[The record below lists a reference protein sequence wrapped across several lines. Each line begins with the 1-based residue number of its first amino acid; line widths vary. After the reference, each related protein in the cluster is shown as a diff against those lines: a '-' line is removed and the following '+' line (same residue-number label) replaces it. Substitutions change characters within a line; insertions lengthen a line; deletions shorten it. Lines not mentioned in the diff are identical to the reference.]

1 MPRFMKYILQ
11 EGMGEAGGAG
21 GSTVSGNY
29 VVGSFPVQGG
39 AMHSGDAASFIAE
52 VTQPG
57 KPAQDTQSSPQDQQ
71 QQSQQAQQQQRR
83 QHQGHGADVRQCVRS
98 RFRHGE
104 VLIPSTDSEQIGL

>member
-1 MPRFMKYILQ
+1 MSLFMKHSLQ

-52 VTQPG
+52 VTQSG
-57 KPAQDTQSSPQDQQ
+57 KPAQDA
-71 QQSQQAQQQQRR
+71 QAQQQPQ
-83 QHQGHGADVRQCVRS
+83 QAPQSQQS
-98 RFRHGE
+98 
-104 VLIPSTDSEQIGL
+104 Q